1 MIVVKWSSVP
11 VQILMVVAI
20 KTSENL
26 VDRVDKGSI
35 ATVVVYGLAVPDF
48 VSVYG

>member
-1 MIVVKWSSVP
+1 MAWKLECEFEWSNDP

-26 VDRVDKGSI
+26 VDRVDKGSL
-35 ATVVVYGLAVPDF
+35 ATVVV
-48 VSVYG
+48 